1 MHWIVTILAS
11 VAIVKGQDFA
21 SLLGPLLGGGGGGG
35 GNPLGGILAGL
46 GGGGGGKGPDI
57 GSLFSLGAGLLGK
70 GGGGAPMIP
79 IPAPAARPAPAGRG
93 GGIQGPTNIAV
104 PDYSDYEDKTG
115 PKPSPVQTQ
124 QQRKEQRQKARREKE
139 KLAVT
144 TETPDA
150 LRPPNSMTWMQGGHA
165 SNAGD
170 IDSDYDIVGMT
181 GPGARAAAPPPPSE
195 FTPVGRSVQRAPN
208 PVYHNPR
215 ARTFVLNQATLPPM
229 RIYPQQFV
237 QQPSLP
243 PQQFVQQPQFPP
255 QQFVQ
260 QPQSP
265 AQQFVQQPQSPAQQQ
280 YWNWAPPTAAP
291 IVATT
296 VAPIMP
302 VNTAPPFTLPPPEQ
316 ATKPS
321 PKLLAHNTA
330 RMIREIATFS
340 DHHHGA
346 NEDYGAV
353 QTLMEAFFEAIAEP
367 KPLTVPQDPTRAV
380 NIYKPMYDGTEMG
393 ANRPLTNK
401 LFESDMVLTVEQM
414 KGVVLASKAQRQGG
428 LRRGKRK
435 VITGSVY
442 RWPRAPIPYRFKE
455 GDEKWRNL
463 IRSALKHWE
472 SETCVRWEE
481 NGRGK
486 DHVIFFRGSGC
497 YSSVG
502 RTGGSQMI
510 SIGYGCEDKGIVC
523 HEVGHSLGFWHEQSR
538 PDRDRYISLNKQF
551 IIRGTDGNFERR
563 TTQEIEDM
571 GLPYD
576 MGSVMHY
583 GPNAFTN
590 DWDQIT
596 IKTND
601 HNYQRTIGQRAAP
614 SFIDVKQVNR
624 LYCNDVCAQLPC
636 ENGGYPDPNNCNVC
650 KCPPGLTGRT
660 CKEIPQVGC
669 GGELTATPVWQ
680 ELGHRG
686 KRKCFWRIRT
696 NNARIRFILSNVNY
710 RCETTCRAYV
720 EIKHNSDFQQTG
732 FRACCNEGEIHVTSE
747 QAEVLIIADSTELS
761 YETGFNL
768 RYIQDS
774 GQPLPKPPPS
784 VWVPGSENRGFRG
797 STAVGGPIE
806 KFILNAIPKVR
817 DPNRPWESIA
827 SIVAE
832 YSLASLLGV
841 SQRR

>member
-1 MHWIVTILAS
+1 
-11 VAIVKGQDFA
+11 
-21 SLLGPLLGGGGGGG
+21 
-35 GNPLGGILAGL
+35 
-46 GGGGGGKGPDI
+46 
-57 GSLFSLGAGLLGK
+57 
-70 GGGGAPMIP
+70 
-79 IPAPAARPAPAGRG
+79 
-93 GGIQGPTNIAV
+93 
-104 PDYSDYEDKTG
+104 
-115 PKPSPVQTQ
+115 
-124 QQRKEQRQKARREKE
+124 
-139 KLAVT
+139 
-144 TETPDA
+144 
-150 LRPPNSMTWMQGGHA
+150 MTWMKGGA
-165 SNAGD
+165 GANAGD
-170 IDSDYDIVGMT
+170 IDSDYDVIGMT
-181 GPGARAAAPPPPSE
+181 GPGVRGAQPPPSE

-215 ARTFVLNQATLPPM
+215 ARTFVVHDATLPPM
-229 RIYPQQFV
+229 RVYPQQQV
-237 QQPSLP
+237 QQPFPQP
-243 PQQFVQQPQFPP
+243 PQQSFQPQQVQQSFQPQPP
-255 QQFVQ
+255 QQPYQ
-260 QPQSP
+260 Q
-265 AQQFVQQPQSPAQQQ
+265 QQQWQQQ

-302 VNTAPPFTLPPPEQ
+302 VNTPPPFTLPPPQ
-316 ATKPS
+316 PATKPS

-353 QTLMEAFFEAIAEP
+353 QTLMEAFFEAIADP
-367 KPLTVPQDPTRAV
+367 KPAAPQDPTRAV
-380 NIYKPMYDGTEMG
+380 GMYQPLYDGTEVG

-414 KGVVLASKAQRQGG
+414 KGVVLAAKEQRRGG

-455 GDEKWRNL
+455 GDENWRNL

-472 SETCVRWEE
+472 KETCVRWEE

-538 PDRDRYISLNKQF
+538 PDRDRYISLNKQY

-576 MGSVMHY
+576 LGSVMHY
-583 GPNAFTN
+583 GPNAFTV

-601 HNYQRTIGQRAAP
+601 RNYQRTIGQRAQP

-636 ENGGYPDPNNCNVC
+636 QNGGYPDPNNCNVC
-650 KCPPGLTGRT
+650 KCPPGLGGRT
-660 CKEIPQVGC
+660 CKELPQVGC
-669 GGELTATPVWQ
+669 GGELVATPIWQ
-680 ELGHRG
+680 ELAHRG
-686 KRKCFWRIRT
+686 KKKCFWRIRT

-710 RCETTCRAYV
+710 RCETTCKAYV

-732 FRACCNEGEIHVTSE
+732 FRACCNEGEIQVTSE
-747 QAEVLIIADSTELS
+747 QAEILIIADSTELN

-817 DPNRPWESIA
+817 DPSRPLESIA
-827 SIVAE
+827 SIVTE
-832 YSLASLLGV
+832 YSLASLFGV